1 MSSNMFEIEGAN
13 LATNLIN
20 MEVNMSQLELM
31 QRQLEHDKMNL
42 LIVSLL
48 IEIRDLLKEQNK

>member
-1 MSSNMFEIEGAN
+1 MNSNISEIDGAN

-31 QRQLEHDKMNL
+31 QHQLEHDKMNL

>member
-1 MSSNMFEIEGAN
+1 MSSNIFEIDGAN

>member
-1 MSSNMFEIEGAN
+1 MNSNMFEIEGAN

-31 QRQLEHDKMNL
+31 QHQLEHDKMNL

>member
-1 MSSNMFEIEGAN
+1 MSSNMFEIDGAN

>member
-1 MSSNMFEIEGAN
+1 MNSDMFEIEGAN

-31 QRQLEHDKMNL
+31 QHQLEHDKMNL

>member
-1 MSSNMFEIEGAN
+1 MNSNMFEIEGAN